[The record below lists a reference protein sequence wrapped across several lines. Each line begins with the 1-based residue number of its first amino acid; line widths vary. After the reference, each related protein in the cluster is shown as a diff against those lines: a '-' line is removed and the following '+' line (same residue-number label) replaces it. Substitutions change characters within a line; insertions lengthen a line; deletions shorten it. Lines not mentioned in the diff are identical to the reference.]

1 MKTAIGLMSGTSL
14 DGVDAALLH
23 TDGVRV
29 KRSDFTLTLPYSEE
43 FRARLRASL
52 GQEGPL
58 PEIERELTLI
68 HAQAVRELID
78 KAGGIF
84 VDLIGFHGQT
94 IFHRPR
100 EGKTRQIGDGPLLH
114 QLTGI
119 PVVYN
124 FRSAD
129 VAAGGEGAPLVP
141 IYHAALAHDL
151 AKPLAVLNIGGVANV
166 TWIGRNGE
174 LLAFDTGPGNAPIDD
189 WTLRHTGDP
198 LDRDGKLAMAGNI
211 NEASVTAFLAHP
223 YFATSPPKS
232 LDREDFTRRIAALV
246 EDLSPPDGAA
256 TLTAFTAASIAAAAR
271 HFPQSPKRWLV
282 CGGGRHN
289 PVLMEILRTR
299 LAEPVEP
306 VENVGWNGDSLE
318 AEAFALLAVRSLYRM
333 PLTFPGTTGIKSP
346 LTGGRMA
353 NPINDA

>member
-14 DGVDAALLH
+14 DGVDAALLR

-29 KRSDFTLTLPYSEE
+29 ERSDFALTLPYSEE

-52 GQEGPL
+52 GQDGPL

-68 HAQAVRELID
+68 HAQAVRQLIE
-78 KAGGIF
+78 KAGGVS

-100 EGKTRQIGDGPLLH
+100 EGKTRQIGDGDLLRE
-114 QLTGI
+114 LTGI
-119 PVVYN
+119 PVVYD

-151 AKPLAVLNIGGVANV
+151 EKPLAILNIGGVANV

-189 WTLRHTGDP
+189 WALRHTGEP
-198 LDRDGKLAMAGNI
+198 LDRDGRLAMAGKI
-211 NEASVTAFLAHP
+211 NQASVASFLSHP
-223 YFATSPPKS
+223 YFAASPPKS
-232 LDREDFTRRIAALV
+232 LDREDFTRRIATLV

-256 TLTAFTAASIAAAAR
+256 TLTALTAASIAAAAR
-271 HFPQSPKRWLV
+271 HFPQNPKRWLI

-318 AEAFALLAVRSLYRM
+318 AEAFALLAARSLYQL
-333 PLTFPGTTGIKSP
+333 PLTFPGTTGVKAPI
-346 LTGGRMA
+346 TGGRMTKFA
-353 NPINDA
+353 

>member
-14 DGVDAALLH
+14 DGVDAALLR

-29 KRSDFTLTLPYSEE
+29 ERSDFTLTLPYSEE
-43 FRARLRASL
+43 FRARLRAAL
-52 GQEGPL
+52 GQGGPL
-58 PEIERELTLI
+58 PEIEHELTLI
-68 HAQAVRELID
+68 HAQAVRQLIE
-78 KAGGIF
+78 KADGVS

-100 EGKTRQIGDGPLLH
+100 EGKTRQIGDGALLSE
-114 QLTGI
+114 LTGI
-119 PVVYN
+119 PVGYD

-151 AKPLAVLNIGGVANV
+151 AKPLAILNIGGVANV
-166 TWIGRNGE
+166 TWIGREGE

-189 WTLRHTGDP
+189 WALRYTGEP
-198 LDRDGKLAMAGNI
+198 LDRDGKLAMAGKI
-211 NEASVTAFLAHP
+211 NQASVASFLSHP
-223 YFATSPPKS
+223 YFATLPPKS

-246 EDLSPPDGAA
+246 ENLSPPDGAA
-256 TLTAFTAASIAAAAR
+256 TLTALTAASISAAAR

-282 CGGGRHN
+282 CGGGRRN
-289 PVLMEILRTR
+289 PLLMDFLCNR

-333 PLTFPGTTGIKSP
+333 PLTFPGTTGVKAP
-346 LTGGRMA
+346 LTGGR
-353 NPINDA
+353 ITS